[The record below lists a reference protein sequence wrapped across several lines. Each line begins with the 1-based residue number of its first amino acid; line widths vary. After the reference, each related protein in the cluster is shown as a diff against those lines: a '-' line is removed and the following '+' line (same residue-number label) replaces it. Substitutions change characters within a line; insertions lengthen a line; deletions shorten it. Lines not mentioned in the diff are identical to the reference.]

1 MLISDMI
8 APSVEL
14 CIAGSL
20 MNNTSLGI
28 MSYLRVSV
36 VKYAWS
42 RHPKSAAAT
51 CKSFMVNPGATT
63 VSAIYDCTHIADP
76 GATAL

>member
-8 APSVEL
+8 APSVER
-14 CIAGSL
+14 IAGSL
-20 MNNTSLGI
+20 MNKTSFGK

-51 CKSFMVNPGATT
+51 CKSFMDQPRGK
-63 VSAIYDCTHIADP
+63 
-76 GATAL
+76 